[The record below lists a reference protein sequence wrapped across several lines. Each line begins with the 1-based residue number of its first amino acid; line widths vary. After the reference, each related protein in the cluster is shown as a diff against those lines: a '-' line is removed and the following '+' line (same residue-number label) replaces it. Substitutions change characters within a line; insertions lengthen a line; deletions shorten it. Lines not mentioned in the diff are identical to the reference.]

1 MHYDLLSVISGAIV
15 KPSLSICLL
24 LLACANTAQA
34 ASFDCV
40 APVFPAH
47 STSKE
52 GVRRIEKQVRQWRA
66 CNATHRSGMVA
77 VQVDRL
83 NTEVEAGMV
92 KWIAATRA
100 YANGQFNGRHMLTQM
115 EHEKAEYGMW
125 MRGTAPANANA
136 PKL

>member
-1 MHYDLLSVISGAIV
+1 MR
-15 KPSLSICLL
+15 PSLTLCLA
-24 LLACANTAQA
+24 LLAGAAPAQA

-66 CNATHRSGMVA
+66 CNAAHRSGVEA

-83 NTEVEAGMV
+83 NTEVDAGLA

-100 YANGQFNGRHMLTQM
+100 YAHGQFNGQHMLTQM

-125 MRGTAPANANA
+125 MRGTTPPPANA